1 VIVKNMM
8 WMIIGAMI
16 FGSGCQTVATRGK
29 KPVSQVGNSIQS
41 VIKANLGQKTTIFDK
56 TGKQVAQLPKNANG
70 SVSIYNKTQNGQDN
84 YTFDDS
90 GVIKK
95 HLCSYGRDYGAG
107 KWKEVK

>member
-1 VIVKNMM
+1 MKNMM
-8 WMIIGAMI
+8 WMIVGAMI
-16 FGSGCQTVATRGK
+16 FGSGCQTLETKGK
-29 KPVSQVGNSIQS
+29 KPVSEVGNLIQS
-41 VIKANLGQKTTIFDK
+41 VIKANAGQKMTIFDK
-56 TGKQVAQLPKNANG
+56 TGKQVGQLPKDANG

-95 HLCSYGRDYGAG
+95 HLRSYGTNYGAG